1 MKSCM
6 KKIGCFFVLLLFV
19 FHQVIK
25 AQGDDAEKLTLV
37 AGFDL
42 ATSYLW
48 RGFEIGKGPVVQ
60 PWARLGFGGWS
71 AGVWA
76 SSNFGGDSKEID
88 LSIDYN
94 VENFTLSLTDY
105 FSMGAEGLD
114 PNYFHFGRWTS
125 SHIAE
130 LGLSYGGSELFPLTL
145 YGGVFIYGA
154 VLDPNPDAP
163 ARFNHSSYFEI
174 GYPGTIKEYSYTI
187 FAGFVPTKSDYYETK
202 RFSFINVG
210 CTLSRDIP
218 IIANF
223 SIPTCATLAV
233 SPERKTV
240 CLSVMCSF

>member
-1 MKSCM
+1 MKFIWSL
-6 KKIGCFFVLLLFV
+6 IAVLTVLSTTLR
-19 FHQVIK
+19 
-25 AQGDDAEKLTLV
+25 AEEEAPRKV
-37 AGFDL
+37 SVEAGFDL

-76 SSNFGGDSKEID
+76 SSNFKGDSKEID
-88 LSIDYN
+88 LSIEYN

-105 FSMGAEGLD
+105 FSLGEEGLD
-114 PNYFHFGRWTS
+114 PNYFHFGRSTS

-130 LGLSYGGSELFPLTL
+130 LGLSYEGSEQLPLTL

-154 VLDPNPDAP
+154 ALDPNPDAP

-174 GYPGTIKEYSYTI
+174 GYPGAIKKFSYTV
-187 FAGFVPTKSDYYETK
+187 FAGFVPTKSDYYETEK
-202 RFSFINVG
+202 FSFINVG
-210 CTLSRDIP
+210 CSLSRDIP
-218 IIANF
+218 VTAKF
-223 SIPTCATLAV
+223 SIPTCATLAI

-240 CLSVMCSF
+240 CLSAMCSF